1 MKYLSHIFHIRIS
14 VFDTRFKNAN
24 AAKSQVKILIGY
36 VFVFVFELKAR
47 TVKRHDRSMLKSDL
61 GLDSQTGLVFGSQLQ
76 LRPSLVVNAPILPF
90 DKSH

>member
-1 MKYLSHIFHIRIS
+1 M
-14 VFDTRFKNAN
+14 VN
-24 AAKSQVKILIGY
+24 GY

-47 TVKRHDRSMLKSDL
+47 TLKRHDRSMLKSDL